1 MKHDQERRRGE
12 RVRVAAFATLE
23 TKGVLNASNQA
34 LCSVRDVSK
43 SGIGLETGQP
53 PMVGQGVLLRL
64 ALDDEIREIRTLAT
78 RVHRRG
84 QSNFYEVGLDW
95 SNCTTEQLQFLDK
108 VLSAMAKQP
117 TQPTQS
123 N

>member
-1 MKHDQERRRGE
+1 MKHDQDRRRGP

-23 TKGVLNASNQA
+23 THGVLNAGNQA

-43 SGIGLETGQP
+43 TGIGLETGQP

-64 ALDDEIREIRTLAT
+64 ALDDEVREIRTLAT

-84 QSNFYEVGLDW
+84 QTNFYQVGLDW
-95 SNCTTEQLQFLDK
+95 SACTSEQLAFLDK
-108 VLSAMAKQP
+108 VLAAFESQP
-117 TQPTQS
+117 S
-123 N
+123 KA